1 MIKILSRFTGS
12 ISKLAAVIGVNFLLF
27 IILPITHNI
36 FSSINVENKEL
47 KKQPKIV
54 AEMVKPEKKKEKE
67 QPKRRIRK
75 VQNASA
81 RSASSS
87 SNMKFTPDLGVEGGQ
102 GVGIANQTM
111 ETTVFEEGNT
121 DEDAVPMFTPSPKYP
136 QRAKDLGIEGM
147 VEVIIVVGTNG
158 KVSSIEIVRSPHASF
173 NTEVRKVISTWK
185 FKPARNQGVPVQVRK
200 KQVLDYRLDS

>member
-1 MIKILSRFTGS
+1 MIKILARFAGS
-12 ISKLAAVIGVNFLLF
+12 ITKLAAVIGVNFFLF

-81 RSASSS
+81 QSASSS
-87 SNMKFTPDLGVEGGQ
+87 NNLKFTPDLGVEGGQ
-102 GVGIANQTM
+102 GVGIASQTM

-121 DEDAVPMFTPSPKYP
+121 DEDAVPMFTPPPKYP
-136 QRAKDLGIEGM
+136 QRARDLGIEGM
-147 VEVIIVVGTNG
+147 VEVIIVVGTDG
-158 KVSSIEIVRSPHASF
+158 KVSSVEIVRSPHASF
-173 NTEVRKVISTWK
+173 NQEVRKVISTWK
-185 FKPARNQGVPVQVRK
+185 FKPAKNQGVPVQVRK